1 MEQIPENRIR
11 AVRTYLEG
19 RTLRATASLYGVHLI
34 TLWQWVKW
42 YRESGE
48 AGLTRGYRRPWNRA
62 ARRIEEQVMNLKEN
76 NPALTV
82 SKARAILRQQSI
94 VISANGIHGIWKR
107 YNLVRRGTDDPLSPR
122 GPLTPEAAS
131 TIETAQKLINKKKDS
146 RTLRR
151 AAQMLNDLPCYP
163 PGYDDV
169 LKQIPEKYLSS
180 RRKLDRRYVD
190 LFRISMPE
198 YVSSMRRVRKLL
210 EKEGLLYSSIV
221 VGLAEINAMNWMHI
235 PEEELKLNTLLERRK
250 GTLRDPVLNF
260 VMTFLRGKAN
270 ALLLRT
276 RQARQCARKCRK
288 LLVALPGSGFLL
300 RLGDLYST
308 MGEYKKAAGYFQRAL
323 EMKPDELTRKHLL
336 GRIALCY
343 VIIGEYQKA
352 SKIFTETIRLG
363 REDRFYDLFAM
374 LQAFRSFK
382 SGKLEKARHFLHQ
395 VLERSEKEQLRNY
408 IFVTSSCLAAID
420 RALGRKSTAARTLRR
435 CLPVMKKYGLKKEA
449 IITELVLRT
458 RAPGRIPQGIPM
470 IKLLLLLD
478 RARQTLRETDYRRAY
493 QYARQTGTAG
503 YLHRMIVFFP
513 EPVQALLSRGRK
525 TGLPKAILKMP
536 VFDRAAPVLHIKF
549 LGGLTVSKNDRC
561 LKVTLAPKDRAFLIH
576 LALRLGEPGKQVML
590 DHLYDNFWPEGRRPA
605 RNLSHMLVRVRRML
619 QIPSHLLEI
628 SPKKGNAVLINR
640 GLHFTTDYG
649 DFDQGLV
656 TARAFTRAN
665 EPVFA
670 EREYRQALQ
679 QLRGTPFRKM
689 FDPWSEELRHS
700 ILSRF
705 EKGTI
710 AVAESYLRQNARGAA
725 KRVLDKALRIMP
737 NSDEASQLLENS

>member
-1 MEQIPENRIR
+1 MDTISENRLR

-19 RTLRATASLYGVHLI
+19 GTLRATASLYGVHLI

-82 SKARAILRQQSI
+82 SKAGAILRQKSI

-107 YNLVRRGTDDPLSPR
+107 FNLVRRGTDDPLSPR

-131 TIETAQKLINKKKDS
+131 IIETAQKLINREKDQ

-151 AAQMLNDLPCYP
+151 AAQMLNDLPCFP

-169 LKQIPEKYLSS
+169 LKRIPEKYLSS

-190 LFRISMPE
+190 LFRISMPG

-221 VGLAEINAMNWMHI
+221 AGLAEINAMNWMHI

-276 RQARQCARKCRK
+276 RHARQCARKCRK

-308 MGEYKKAAGYFQRAL
+308 MGDYKKAAGYFQRAL
-323 EMKPDELTRKHLL
+323 EIKPDELTRKHLL

-343 VIIGEYQKA
+343 VIMGEYRKA
-352 SKIFTETIRLG
+352 SKIFTKTIRIG
-363 REDRFYDLFAM
+363 REDRFYDLFAI
-374 LQAFRSFK
+374 LQAFSSFK
-382 SGKLEKARHFLHQ
+382 SGKLEKARYFLHR
-395 VLERSEKEQLRNY
+395 VLERSEREQLRNY

-420 RALGRKSTAARTLRR
+420 RARERTTASQRILGR

-449 IITELVLRT
+449 LSIKLILGAKV
-458 RAPGRIPQGIPM
+458 PDSISSGIPM
-470 IKLLLLLD
+470 LQLLTLLD
-478 RARQTLRETDYRRAY
+478 RARRTLRETDYQKALAY
-493 QYARQTGTAG
+493 SKKNRIVG

-513 EPVQALLSRGRK
+513 EPVRHLLSKGRR
-525 TGLPKAILKMP
+525 TDLPKALLKMP
-536 VFDRAAPVLHIKF
+536 IFNKEIPVYHVKL
-549 LGGLTVSKNDRC
+549 LGNLTVSKNGQH
-561 LKVTLAPKDRAFLIH
+561 LPVKLSPKDRAFLIH
-576 LALRLGEPGKQVML
+576 LALRLGEPGTRIML
-590 DHLYDNFWPEGRRPA
+590 DDLYGNFWSETSRKA
-605 RNLSHMLVRVRRML
+605 RNLSHMLVRVRTAL
-619 QIPSHLLEI
+619 QIPAHLLEI

-649 DFDQGLV
+649 DFDQSLV
-656 TARAFTRAN
+656 TAHAFTRAS
-665 EPVFA
+665 EPAFA
-670 EREYRQALQ
+670 EREYRQAFQ
-679 QLRGTPFRKM
+679 QMRGTPFRKM
-689 FDPWSEELRHS
+689 FDPWSEELRRS
-700 ILSRF
+700 ILGRF

-710 AVAESYLRQNARGAA
+710 AVAESYLRHNARGAA
-725 KRVLDKALRIMP
+725 KRVLEKALRIMP
-737 NSDEASQLLENS
+737 NSEEVLQMLKNL